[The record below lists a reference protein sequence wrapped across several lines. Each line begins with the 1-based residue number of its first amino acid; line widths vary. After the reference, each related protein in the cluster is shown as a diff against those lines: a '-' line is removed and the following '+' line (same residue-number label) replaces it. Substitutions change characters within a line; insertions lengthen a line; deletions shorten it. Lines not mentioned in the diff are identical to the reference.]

1 MKLEVFTG
9 KTEEEALQTAL
20 ECFDTT
26 IDKIIY
32 ETEIKKGGL
41 FKGTSYEI
49 KAIKLTTILEYL
61 KQYLLELLNN
71 MSIKATFETQ
81 IRNNQLYIKIYSDK
95 NNVLIGKN
103 GQNLQALQTIIRQLI
118 NKNLKNSI
126 NVILDVENY
135 REKQLK
141 HLEILAKKIAKEVQQ
156 THQDV
161 VMDNMNSYERRIV
174 HNAIAKFKNISSVSE
189 GIEPNRHIIISYKE
203 K

>member
-49 KAIKLTTILEYL
+49 KAIKLTTIMEYL

>member
-9 KTEEEALQTAL
+9 KTEEEALQTVL

>member
-49 KAIKLTTILEYL
+49 KAIKLTTIMEYL

-118 NKNLKNSI
+118 NKNLKN
-126 NVILDVENY
+126 NY
-135 REKQLK
+135 NCYF
-141 HLEILAKKIAKEVQQ
+141 IY
-156 THQDV
+156 
-161 VMDNMNSYERRIV
+161 S
-174 HNAIAKFKNISSVSE
+174 
-189 GIEPNRHIIISYKE
+189 
-203 K
+203 

>member
-49 KAIKLTTILEYL
+49 KAIKLTTIMEYL

-71 MSIKATFETQ
+71 ASSTKCYVSKNKFISIFQ
-81 IRNNQLYIKIYSDK
+81 
-95 NNVLIGKN
+95 
-103 GQNLQALQTIIRQLI
+103 
-118 NKNLKNSI
+118 
-126 NVILDVENY
+126 
-135 REKQLK
+135 
-141 HLEILAKKIAKEVQQ
+141 
-156 THQDV
+156 
-161 VMDNMNSYERRIV
+161 VMPI
-174 HNAIAKFKNISSVSE
+174 
-189 GIEPNRHIIISYKE
+189 
-203 K
+203 

>member
-1 MKLEVFTG
+1 
-9 KTEEEALQTAL
+9 
-20 ECFDTT
+20 
-26 IDKIIY
+26 
-32 ETEIKKGGL
+32 
-41 FKGTSYEI
+41 
-49 KAIKLTTILEYL
+49 
-61 KQYLLELLNN
+61 